1 MRSVPGELM
10 SRTRFR
16 TVSRVFYFE
25 RFFFGRLFRLVLAKS
40 LSCFSLIDSAICLEA
55 PLSDDFDFSPRF
67 AASAAPAAICCFLDF
82 AGIRSSSFARTE
94 ARAFYQCVVPCTGI
108 LLLVPLVN
116 ATQNEIVAAL
126 RGDYASGM
134 NKLFRHFAEKVSFLA
149 GTSWAFICALAAL
162 LSTRITKGSP
172 VGLHVCF

>member
-1 MRSVPGELM
+1 LSGANSLARL
-10 SRTRFR
+10 
-16 TVSRVFYFE
+16 YFK